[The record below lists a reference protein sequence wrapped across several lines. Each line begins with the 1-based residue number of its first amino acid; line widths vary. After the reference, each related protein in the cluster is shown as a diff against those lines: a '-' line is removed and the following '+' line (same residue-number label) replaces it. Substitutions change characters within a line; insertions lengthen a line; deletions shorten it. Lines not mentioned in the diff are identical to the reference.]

1 MTVLVVSAC
10 AVAVWKTYFVGK
22 SVDREFLAADIYP
35 KWKRQVAAA
44 TESVRIYSPYLDRLA
59 VDLLGNAA
67 LGPESVT
74 VVTDL
79 SPESGPFGYRGQLL
93 AIRRLIA
100 SGIEVRSLPRLHA
113 KVLLVDGRQATLGS
127 QNFTGYA
134 RKSRET
140 SVAADADLSASTL
153 VRTLNKWFNEA
164 VPVDGD
170 LVDRLLERLEQPMVH
185 AREAIQDLIDSFGD
199 VERGYRSEMTR
210 RRFEEH
216 LAQAR
221 LRPMAEA
228 LRAAASKSRFSAGQ
242 AVAWAQLDWAESGDY
257 RSLRAERNVDLTNWN
272 SPDGSNVRLE
282 HLKFYPALLG
292 PDGRVAFVRV
302 AQSRITYVWRGLR
315 WGGKRMVGRRS
326 LYLQTRFL
334 DGQEDGA
341 NLQVGFSW
349 EHGSRNAFALRMRF
363 DGEAAMPVAEGRIM
377 GNPYSPDGLR
387 NAVMDAYDDPDSW
400 EGVMRVIFSAVLHP
414 SGFRNDKNA
423 DSFFPLG
430 WLRIDLTTFLE
441 PGTGGPCDPAGL
453 IKDWATLSPGGISV
467 YSPQP
472 DNSHLTVSQR
482 DMFRISNGA
491 ARVEPATGR
500 L

>member
-1 MTVLVVSAC
+1 MTILVVSAC

-35 KWKRQVAAA
+35 KWKRRVAAA

-67 LGPESVT
+67 LGPESVA

-79 SPESGPFGYRGQLL
+79 SPESCPFGYRGQLL

-100 SGIEVRSLPRLHA
+100 SGIDVRSLPRLHA

-140 SVAADADLSASTL
+140 SLAADSDLSASTF
-153 VRTLNKWFNEA
+153 VRTLNKWFNQA

-170 LVDRLLERLEQPMVH
+170 LVDRLLERLEQPMAH

-199 VERGYRSEMTR
+199 IERGYRSEMIR
-210 RRFEEH
+210 RRFGEH

-228 LRAAASKSRFSAGQ
+228 LWAAASKSRFSTGQ
-242 AVAWAQLDWAESGDY
+242 EVAWVQLDWAESGDY
-257 RSLRAERNVDLTNWN
+257 RSLRAERNADLTNWN

-292 PDGRVAFVRV
+292 PDGRVAFVRI
-302 AQSRITYVWRGLR
+302 AESRITYVWRGVL
-315 WGGKRMVGRRS
+315 WGAPQRIGPRN
-326 LYLQTRFL
+326 LYLQATFL
-334 DGQEDGA
+334 DGQEDDA
-341 NLQVGFSW
+341 NVQVEFSW
-349 EHGSRNAFALRMRF
+349 EQGSQDGFALRMHF
-363 DGEAAMPVAEGRIM
+363 DGEAALPVAKGHII
-377 GNPYSPDGLR
+377 GHPHLPDILR
-387 NAVMDAYDDPDSW
+387 NTVMEAYEDAESW
-400 EGVMRVIFSAVLHP
+400 DGVLRGIFAPVLNP

-423 DSFFPLG
+423 DSFFPFG
-430 WLRIDLTTFLE
+430 RLRIDLTTFLE
-441 PGTGGPCDPAGL
+441 QAVLVVRPG
-453 IKDWATLSPGGISV
+453 
-467 YSPQP
+467 Q
-472 DNSHLTVSQR
+472 
-482 DMFRISNGA
+482 
-491 ARVEPATGR
+491 
-500 L
+500 

>member
-1 MTVLVVSAC
+1 MPIPVVSAC

-35 KWKRQVAAA
+35 RWKRRVAAA

-59 VDLLGNAA
+59 VDLLGNTA
-67 LGPESVT
+67 LGPESVA

-79 SPESGPFGYRGQLL
+79 SPENCPFGYRGQLL

-113 KVLLVDGRQATLGS
+113 KVFLVDGRRATLGS

-140 SVAADADLSASTL
+140 SLAADADLSASTL

-164 VPVDGD
+164 VPVDGE
-170 LVDRLLERLEQPMVH
+170 LVDRLLARLEQPMAH

-228 LRAAASKSRFSAGQ
+228 LRAAASKSRFSTGQ

-257 RSLRAERNVDLTNWN
+257 RSLRAERNADLTNWN

-302 AQSRITYVWRGLR
+302 AQSRITYVWRGVR
-315 WGGKRMVGRRS
+315 WGGKQMVGRRG
-326 LYLQTRFL
+326 LYLQTAFL

-341 NLQVGFSW
+341 NLQVRFSW
-349 EHGSRNAFALRMRF
+349 KHGSRNGFALRMRF
-363 DGEAAMPVAEGRIM
+363 DGEAAMPVAGGCIM

-387 NAVMDAYDDPDSW
+387 NAVMDAYDDPESW
-400 EGVMRVIFSAVLHP
+400 EGVLREIFSPVLNP
-414 SGFRNDKNA
+414 SRFRNDKNA
-423 DSFFPLG
+423 DSFFPFG

-441 PGTGGPCDPAGL
+441 QAVLVVRP
-453 IKDWATLSPGGISV
+453 S
-467 YSPQP
+467 
-472 DNSHLTVSQR
+472 
-482 DMFRISNGA
+482 
-491 ARVEPATGR
+491 E
-500 L
+500 